1 MKSQDRILP
10 LVSLILFINILNR
23 NSVYIDADVVDKKK
37 EPVLT
42 RGELE
47 IEEDQAASA

>member
-1 MKSQDRILP
+1 MKSRDRILP
-10 LVSLILFINILNR
+10 LVSLILSIQNSNG

-42 RGELE
+42 RGEPE

>member
-10 LVSLILFINILNR
+10 LVNLILFLHISSD

-42 RGELE
+42 RE